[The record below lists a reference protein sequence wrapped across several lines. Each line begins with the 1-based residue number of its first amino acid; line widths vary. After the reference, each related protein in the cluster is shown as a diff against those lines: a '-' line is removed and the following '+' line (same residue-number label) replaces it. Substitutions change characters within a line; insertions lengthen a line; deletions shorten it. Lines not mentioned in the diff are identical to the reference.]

1 MINNNIKKIRW
12 GIIGLGNI
20 ANKFAT
26 DLARVKNVE
35 LVAVASR
42 SQQRADEFSVQH
54 NSKRAYN
61 SYVNLV
67 KDAEVDAVYI
77 ATPHSFHKEHAILCL
92 QNKKAVLCEKPFAMN
107 LEEVTEM
114 ILVARENNV
123 LLMEALWTFFLPHFT
138 YVLDIVKSDKFGKL
152 KNLEVDF
159 GFYIDFDETGR
170 LFKKEVGGGSLLDI
184 GIYPI
189 FVALAAL
196 GEPDVIDANAT
207 FFENGADSSCTAV
220 FHYDNAK
227 ATLKSTLLE
236 ETKTEA
242 VFTFDREIVKINR
255 QFHQPSTVVII
266 QNKKEETINFDCKTI
281 GYNYEIEH
289 FNQLLRENKKES
301 TLMTFDFSKSILKT
315 LDNVRKIIGLT
326 YPS

>member
-26 DLARVKNVE
+26 DLARVENVE

-42 SQQRADEFSVQH
+42 NQQRAETFAVQH

-152 KNLEVDF
+152 KNLEADF
-159 GFYIDFDETGR
+159 GFYRDFDETGR

-242 VFTFDREIVKINR
+242 VFTFDRAIVKINR